1 MRCSSAGSICHSP
14 FSSLATEIFP
24 ALIARR
30 IAVLFRPTAAAAVAM
45 VYMGMLPTVSVSRYG
60 ATAQV
65 KKTCMGA
72 APRSSAPTVSRR
84 RAQAVI
90 LKSETYHF
98 HRLNLTRQSGFIVTI
113 YDEDGPRLA
122 ATMPCPTPAGAFAEA
137 RKIVNNKVE
146 GPRK

>member
-24 ALIARR
+24 TLIARR

-113 YDEDGPRLA
+113 YDEDGLR
-122 ATMPCPTPAGAFAEA
+122 
-137 RKIVNNKVE
+137 
-146 GPRK
+146 